1 MKYDTKREACESWVR
16 EMNQFPLDMIR
27 KVIEADGY
35 TTWRE
40 ITPPTKCDRVYIF
53 FNQMEGEII
62 GTYTNEDD
70 ETILNIKL
78 DNGEIIN
85 TTSDEI
91 EVQYDDLLPMWG
103 WMWQFSDNCD
113 DWWLEEHL
121 QEMTDCGF
129 RIYEHEEFGYFF
141 GIDGAGYS
149 FYEAHWLP
157 LYDIRGLNW
166 HKEE

>member
-1 MKYDTKREACESWVR
+1 MKYDTKMEACESWVR
-16 EMNQFPLDMIR
+16 EMNQFPLEMIR
-27 KVIEADGY
+27 KIIEADDY

-40 ITPPTKCDRVYIF
+40 ITPPTKCDRVYVY

-85 TTSDEI
+85 TTSDEV
-91 EVQYDDLLPMWG
+91 EVQYDDLLPCWG
-103 WMWQFSDNCD
+103 WMWQFSDSCD

-129 RIYEHEEFGYFF
+129 RIYEHDEFGYFF

-157 LYDIRGLNW
+157 LYDIRGLKW
-166 HKEE
+166 HKEG